1 MLMMSPLN
9 GRVLPNATEISFA
22 LDDRPSSWRS
32 SLNIEISA
40 AARRSGLPIIST
52 VVADAGPTS
61 VPSTTN
67 SMMPSTIKL
76 CINSAIRRNRGS
88 ASDPLSPEIK
98 ALGMPLIL

>member
-1 MLMMSPLN
+1 MLMVSPLS
-9 GRVLPNATEISFA
+9 GRVLPNATEIVSA
-22 LDDRPSSWRS
+22 LDDRPRSWRS

-40 AARRSGLPIIST
+40 TARRSGLLMNEHGRRG
-52 VVADAGPTS
+52 APTS
-61 VPSTTN
+61 VLSSAN
-67 SMMPSTIKL
+67 SMMPSTIRF